1 MLMSGLSDPGGTSS
15 RLRNYIDR
23 FRDTDFGGKTGTTN
37 NHSDAWYEAVTP
49 NLVVGAWVG
58 GEYRCIHFKTGA
70 SAQGS
75 RTSLPICGTFLK
87 SVLSDP
93 RFKKYHAKFPKSE
106 EEDITRSMY
115 TCASYYKAPAAKK
128 TATKS
133 DSISSP
139 SDEEIQFDENGNPIT
154 EPTNGNTS
162 GENGTNNSSN
172 NNNKGTKRHQSE
184 EPVNLNNL

>member
-1 MLMSGLSDPGGTSS
+1 
-15 RLRNYIDR
+15 
-23 FRDTDFGGKTGTTN
+23 
-37 NHSDAWYEAVTP
+37 
-49 NLVVGAWVG
+49 
-58 GEYRCIHFKTGA
+58 
-70 SAQGS
+70 
-75 RTSLPICGTFLK
+75 
-87 SVLSDP
+87 
-93 RFKKYHAKFPKSE
+93 
-106 EEDITRSMY
+106 MY
-115 TCASYYKAPAAKK
+115 TCAGYYKAPAAKK

-133 DSISSP
+133 DSINSP